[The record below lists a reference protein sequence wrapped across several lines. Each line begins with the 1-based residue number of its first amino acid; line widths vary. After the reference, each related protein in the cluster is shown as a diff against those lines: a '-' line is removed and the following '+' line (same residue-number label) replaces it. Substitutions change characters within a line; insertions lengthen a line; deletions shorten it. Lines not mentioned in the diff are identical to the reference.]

1 MVGLITFVDNAVKD
15 IVKTFMGIFVI
26 RAAVDQLLLAEGTSL
41 AGARALEGAVTDQV
55 TLLASGNS
63 RAVDQGVVAEED

>member
-1 MVGLITFVDNAVKD
+1 
-15 IVKTFMGIFVI
+15 MGIFVI
-26 RAAVDQLLLAEGTSL
+26 GAAVDQLLLAEGTSL